1 MIFAARINAMP
12 AHAASSAVHKGK
24 RRLLES
30 CAVAAGLMVFAQG
43 AHAQVA
49 ATPLN
54 PPGGVTIGTDIASRT
69 TTVGVS
75 DPQTIINWVPDD
87 SAPTGGD
94 IEVLQQNHNWN
105 FNGSG
110 DFVVLNR
117 FVNGA
122 GGALSRRV
130 ALNGNINSSDGSAQS
145 GSIWFYNAGGIL
157 IGTDAMIN
165 VGSLVLTTNAIE
177 TGDGFFDP
185 ATGAIRF
192 RAAPGSVATVTV
204 NGRINANHEFNP
216 GSSYVALVAPRIAQA
231 GRVQANGSVAYVAA
245 EAADIRINTG
255 LFDINVITGTEG
267 GDAITHTGIT
277 TGPAHVDGSNY
288 DSRIHMVAIA
298 KNDAVT
304 MLVSGQVG
312 YQDATIVQTD
322 PDGAVRLSAG
332 YNIVGGEIDAS
343 TANGPAANITVGDV
357 RFLSNTTAHASG
369 AFLGQSQQ
377 QLPAVPPTGP
387 APERPG
393 EIHVEGEGLFIGD
406 ASAALVVG
414 TGGSGQS
421 AGADGNLT
429 IESSGATGN
438 ASVTVRDGGSI
449 FVGGLPGGGTLAIRA
464 DGRTDPVTGI
474 NQGGTATYS
483 QSGGRTEV
491 GNLVISAVAEDG
503 NTPGGTGRGG
513 VARAELTGGE
523 LEAGDIAVVARGGGG
538 FGTSGADFDSGIPVG
553 PAGTGGTGS
562 GGTATMRIDGADV
575 QMGALLIDASGRG
588 GTGGEFYAF
597 VTGGDAGDGGDGIG
611 GSARFDLVSGTIS
624 GGTLNVD
631 AHGEGGSGGATYDFS
646 SGSDLTGA
654 QGGGGLG
661 RGGTATL
668 GLAADTDI
676 SDLVIASADALG
688 GMGGTG
694 YGAGPAGR
702 GGDAQGGTAQLIVTD
717 HAIGPLFSIMSAE
730 ATGGAGGFSA
740 GSTGA
745 DGGDAVGGTARLEVI
760 GEAGSAVVLS
770 ANLRAS
776 ATGGEGGFGTISYTD
791 PTLAP
796 AGGAGGTGTGGTQ
809 EIIARD
815 GATILIDADNSSAIA
830 ELGSVGTGGGGGR
843 GASNDMG
850 TASGGEGGAAGTG
863 IGGTVHLLAAG
874 GTITTGSNSLLVGAD
889 GTAGAPGEGGFGTG
903 GDGGAGGEGRTAG
916 GRVLFEA
923 TTANGRTGELNLGFT
938 GISASG
944 DDAGRVVIGGD
955 GRTTFADLSVSVTGV
970 AAPTAGNLDTATTG
984 ILLAPTGAGSIATT
998 GDMRLTTDGSVG
1010 IYAAG
1015 GGHVAVGG
1023 TLDIAAGDQ
1032 IDLRHATPAAGGAP
1046 TIAAVGNAT
1055 LTAANSITGDAGS
1068 TAASDAALALT
1079 STNGSIAIGS
1089 ARAGGD
1095 MALSAVNG
1103 SIGTSGIIA
1112 AGDDMRITAASMAL
1126 GRIEATGSGT
1136 DSEADGANI
1145 VLTST
1150 GAATVVHAEATG
1162 NFTANVGSFATGLNS
1177 IVTGGDIVVASPG
1190 TVDLGNSSA
1199 GGFVSVNG
1207 QSIAFNTVSA
1217 GSFVSLT
1224 AEGTGAA
1231 DGVFGTD
1238 ITAGGT
1244 VAIDGP
1250 GIAVG
1255 GTIQSD
1261 GTLRATAS
1269 TGGVAIGLADTAGN
1283 IIVSAGTDLS
1293 GIYRAGGNVELT
1305 AGGNVTAEADAAG
1318 GYADPSGNSLS
1329 EGYVFV
1335 DAGGDAALTDSSA
1348 ATMIGIR
1355 TGGAAS
1361 LTGGTAGEDVFVLAG
1376 TTATLANVTAG
1387 DDLTVQAGG
1396 AIDATD
1402 AATTGTGPDGRSV
1415 VYAGGGSVPVP
1426 FLQIATTPADL
1437 SNVMLTAGTDIAA
1450 VRVGAFDNLI
1460 ADAGGAV
1467 TGSVIAG
1474 GNAFVDAAGAVTL
1487 TDSSAGRMFG
1497 AAGQA
1502 VTLTN
1507 LTAGEDLLAS
1517 AQGAAT
1523 LGNVTV
1529 GDDLDV
1535 RAAGAITATDAS
1547 ATGLGTDG
1555 FTLAYSPTGGF
1566 TIGAGEGASP
1576 LDGADIDLRSSGAS
1590 IAASGLSA
1598 GDDILLSAATTIAL
1612 DDATTLGLG
1621 TTGGDS
1627 SIRTSAGDT
1636 ILSGLDAFSDVIVNT
1651 TGRAELSD
1659 TIVAGRDVVVTS
1671 ATNITGG
1678 TIGAGGNLTLV
1689 ADGSIAIDSAETG
1702 DDGAVTLSAGTGI
1715 DADEIYSR
1723 GVTTLTTDDG
1733 AVRVGNLNSRDA
1745 VSVSAD
1751 SLDIGTNGPITFA
1764 SIVTDVG
1771 DAAIRSGNR
1780 FIVENATI
1788 AGTARFD
1795 NSGEH
1800 MIIEALT
1807 ADAARFDAAEMI
1819 SMTGVG
1825 VTNALAASAGTTILV
1840 DGAVTGRDMTLAS
1853 RDITIAPSG
1862 RLGTPGI
1869 TRTLSLAN
1877 NDDGRQSFVG
1887 GTGTVAGYHID
1898 ADEMTRL
1905 HAAAIEIIAPMV
1917 AGGGTE
1923 PDLVIDD
1930 FTMTGGASSNANL
1943 GTDGSLTLRTPGRAR
1958 VIGAVALTDLADTNS
1973 LTVAADTALEVIL
1986 GQGSVRLSNGS
1997 DPAGRL
2003 NLAASAVFV
2012 ATQAAIGDIAGAAS
2026 IDAID
2031 ARLAENDG
2039 VTSDEGALFAGG
2051 IDAAVGDGFYVQNS
2065 GAGTQTAQRR
2075 GLTFGALGLNV
2086 DASAPTARIVVNGVA
2101 AGASGPVTGL
2111 DTIPLLT
2118 VNGAAPASGSFDRRS
2133 TLNGCLI
2140 LNTGACLPT
2149 QPGGVEMNFPVQD
2162 VIEEEASADSDEGEG
2177 STLPTPLITMREL
2190 DPMTGEPLLD
2200 DPVTGAGNDDLWTSP
2215 GGQGVSGH

>member
-12 AHAASSAVHKGK
+12 AHAAPSAVHKGK

-30 CAVAAGLMVFAQG
+30 CAVAAGLMVFAQS

-49 ATPLN
+49 ATPLD
-54 PPGGVTIGTDIASRT
+54 PPGSVTVGTDIASRT

-75 DPQTIINWVPDD
+75 GPQTIINWVPDD

-165 VGSLVLTTNAIE
+165 VGSLVLTANAIE

-192 RAAPGSVATVTV
+192 RAAPGSVAMVTV

-429 IESSGATGN
+429 IESSGATGD

-588 GTGGEFYAF
+588 GSGGEFYAF

-745 DGGDAVGGTARLEVI
+745 NGGDAVGGTARLEVI

-1474 GNAFVDAAGAVTL
+1474 GN
-1487 TDSSAGRMFG
+1487 
-1497 AAGQA
+1497 
-1502 VTLTN
+1502 
-1507 LTAGEDLLAS
+1507 
-1517 AQGAAT
+1517 
-1523 LGNVTV
+1523 
-1529 GDDLDV
+1529 
-1535 RAAGAITATDAS
+1535 
-1547 ATGLGTDG
+1547 
-1555 FTLAYSPTGGF
+1555 
-1566 TIGAGEGASP
+1566 
-1576 LDGADIDLRSSGAS
+1576 
-1590 IAASGLSA
+1590 
-1598 GDDILLSAATTIAL
+1598 
-1612 DDATTLGLG
+1612 
-1621 TTGGDS
+1621 
-1627 SIRTSAGDT
+1627 
-1636 ILSGLDAFSDVIVNT
+1636 
-1651 TGRAELSD
+1651 
-1659 TIVAGRDVVVTS
+1659 
-1671 ATNITGG
+1671 
-1678 TIGAGGNLTLV
+1678 LTLV

-1764 SIVTDVG
+1764 NIVTDVG

-1807 ADAARFDAAEMI
+1807 ADAAQFDAAEMI

-1853 RDITIAPSG
+1853 RDITIAPTG
-1862 RLGTPGI
+1862 RLGTLGI

-1887 GTGTVAGYHID
+1887 GTGTVTGYHID

-1917 AGGGTE
+1917 AGGGAE
-1923 PDLVIDD
+1923 PDLVIDG

-2051 IDAAVGDGFYVQNS
+2051 INAAVGDGFYVQNS

-2140 LNTGACLPT
+2140 LNTGACLPA

-2215 GGQGVSGH
+2215 GS

>member
-1 MIFAARINAMP
+1 MP
-12 AHAASSAVHKGK
+12 AHAAPSAVHKGK

-30 CAVAAGLMVFAQG
+30 CAVAAGLMVFAQS

-49 ATPLN
+49 ATPLD
-54 PPGGVTIGTDIASRT
+54 PPGSVTVGTDIASRT

-75 DPQTIINWVPDD
+75 GPQTIINWVPDD

-130 ALNGNINSSDGSAQS
+130 ALNGNINSLDGSAQS

-192 RAAPGSVATVTV
+192 RATPGSVATVTV

-387 APERPG
+387 VPERPG

-429 IESSGATGN
+429 IESSGATGD

-464 DGRTDPVTGI
+464 DGRTDQVTGI
-474 NQGGTATYS
+474 NQGGTATFS

-588 GTGGEFYAF
+588 GSGGEFYAF

-611 GSARFDLVSGTIS
+611 GSASFDLVSGTIS

-745 DGGDAVGGTARLEVI
+745 NGGDAVGGTARLEVI

-903 GDGGAGGEGRTAG
+903 GDGGAGGDGRTAG

-955 GRTTFADLSVSVTGV
+955 GRTTFADLNVSVTGV

-1460 ADAGGAV
+1460 ADAGGTV
-1467 TGSVIAG
+1467 TGSVI
-1474 GNAFVDAAGAVTL
+1474 
-1487 TDSSAGRMFG
+1487 
-1497 AAGQA
+1497 
-1502 VTLTN
+1502 
-1507 LTAGEDLLAS
+1507 
-1517 AQGAAT
+1517 
-1523 LGNVTV
+1523 
-1529 GDDLDV
+1529 
-1535 RAAGAITATDAS
+1535 
-1547 ATGLGTDG
+1547 
-1555 FTLAYSPTGGF
+1555 
-1566 TIGAGEGASP
+1566 
-1576 LDGADIDLRSSGAS
+1576 
-1590 IAASGLSA
+1590 
-1598 GDDILLSAATTIAL
+1598 
-1612 DDATTLGLG
+1612 
-1621 TTGGDS
+1621 
-1627 SIRTSAGDT
+1627 
-1636 ILSGLDAFSDVIVNT
+1636 
-1651 TGRAELSD
+1651 
-1659 TIVAGRDVVVTS
+1659 
-1671 ATNITGG
+1671 
-1678 TIGAGGNLTLV
+1678 AGGNLTLV

-1764 SIVTDVG
+1764 NIVTDVG

-1807 ADAARFDAAEMI
+1807 ADAAQFNAAEMI
-1819 SMTGVG
+1819 SMAGVG
-1825 VTNALAASAGTTILV
+1825 VTDGLAASAGTTILV

-1862 RLGTPGI
+1862 HLGTLGI

-1887 GTGTVAGYHID
+1887 GTGTVTGYHID

-1917 AGGGTE
+1917 AGGGAE
-1923 PDLVIDD
+1923 PDLVIDG

-2003 NLAASAVFV
+2003 NLAAGAVFV

-2051 IDAAVGDGFYVQNS
+2051 INAAVGDGFYVQNS

-2140 LNTGACLPT
+2140 LNTGACLPA

-2215 GGQGVSGH
+2215 GS

>member
-1 MIFAARINAMP
+1 MP
-12 AHAASSAVHKGK
+12 AHAAPSAVHKGK

-49 ATPLN
+49 ATPLD
-54 PPGGVTIGTDIASRT
+54 PPGSVTVGTDIASRT

-75 DPQTIINWVPDD
+75 GPQTIINWVPDD

-192 RAAPGSVATVTV
+192 RATPGSVATVTV
-204 NGRINANHEFNP
+204 NGTINANHEFNP

-387 APERPG
+387 VPERPG

-429 IESSGATGN
+429 IESSGATGD

-474 NQGGTATYS
+474 NQGGTATFS

-588 GTGGEFYAF
+588 GSGGEFYAF

-611 GSARFDLVSGTIS
+611 GSASFDLVSGTIS

-745 DGGDAVGGTARLEVI
+745 NGGDAVGGTARLEVI

-830 ELGSVGTGGGGGR
+830 ELGSVGTGGAGGR

-903 GDGGAGGEGRTAG
+903 GDGGAGGDGRTAG

-1032 IDLRHATPAAGGAP
+1032 IDLRHTAPAAGGAP

-1095 MALSAVNG
+1095 MALSAVDG

-1460 ADAGGAV
+1460 ADAGGTV
-1467 TGSVIAG
+1467 TGSVI
-1474 GNAFVDAAGAVTL
+1474 
-1487 TDSSAGRMFG
+1487 
-1497 AAGQA
+1497 
-1502 VTLTN
+1502 
-1507 LTAGEDLLAS
+1507 
-1517 AQGAAT
+1517 
-1523 LGNVTV
+1523 
-1529 GDDLDV
+1529 
-1535 RAAGAITATDAS
+1535 
-1547 ATGLGTDG
+1547 
-1555 FTLAYSPTGGF
+1555 
-1566 TIGAGEGASP
+1566 
-1576 LDGADIDLRSSGAS
+1576 
-1590 IAASGLSA
+1590 
-1598 GDDILLSAATTIAL
+1598 
-1612 DDATTLGLG
+1612 
-1621 TTGGDS
+1621 
-1627 SIRTSAGDT
+1627 
-1636 ILSGLDAFSDVIVNT
+1636 
-1651 TGRAELSD
+1651 
-1659 TIVAGRDVVVTS
+1659 
-1671 ATNITGG
+1671 
-1678 TIGAGGNLTLV
+1678 AGGNLTLV

-1807 ADAARFDAAEMI
+1807 ADAAQFNAAEMI
-1819 SMTGVG
+1819 SMAGVG
-1825 VTNALAASAGTTILV
+1825 VTDGLAASAGTTILV

-1862 RLGTPGI
+1862 HLGTLGI

-1887 GTGTVAGYHID
+1887 GTGTVTGYHID

-1905 HAAAIEIIAPMV
+1905 HAAAIEIIAPAV
-1917 AGGGTE
+1917 AGGGAE
-1923 PDLVIDD
+1923 PDLVIDG

-1943 GTDGSLTLRTPGRAR
+1943 GADGSLTLRTPGRAR
-1958 VIGAVALTDLADTNS
+1958 VIGAVALADLADANS

-2086 DASAPTARIVVNGVA
+2086 DASSPTARIVVNGVA

>member
-1 MIFAARINAMP
+1 MP
-12 AHAASSAVHKGK
+12 AHAALSAVHKGK

-30 CAVAAGLMVFAQG
+30 CAVAAGLMVLAPG

-54 PPGGVTIGTDIASRT
+54 PPGSVTIGTDTASRT

-75 DPQTIINWVPDD
+75 DPQTIINWVPTDT
-87 SAPTGGD
+87 APTGGD
-94 IEVLQQNHNWN
+94 IDVLPENSNWN

-110 DFVVLNR
+110 NYIVLNR

-122 GGALSRRV
+122 GGSLSRRV
-130 ALNGNINSSDGSAQS
+130 ALNGTISSSNVSDQG
-145 GSIWFYNAGGIL
+145 GSIWFYNGGGIL
-157 IGTDAMIN
+157 IGANAEIN
-165 VGSLVLTTNAIE
+165 VGSLLLTANDIDT
-177 TGDGFFDP
+177 TGGFFD
-185 ATGAIRF
+185 ATTGAIRF
-192 RAAPGSVATVTV
+192 RGSPGSLAAIAVS
-204 NGRINANHEFNP
+204 GEINANQVVNP
-216 GSSYVALVAPRIAQA
+216 GSSYVALVAPRIVQA
-231 GRVQANGSVAYVAA
+231 GRVEVDGSVAYVAA

-255 LFDINVITGTEG
+255 LFDINVLAGAEG
-267 GDAITHTGIT
+267 GNAITHTGIT
-277 TGPAHVDGSNY
+277 TGPSHIQGSAY

-312 YQDATIVQTD
+312 YRDAITAQTD

-332 YNIVGGEIDAS
+332 YNIAGGEIDAS
-343 TANGPAANITVGDV
+343 TVNGPAAHITVGDV

-377 QLPAVPPTGP
+377 QLPAVPPTAP
-387 APERPG
+387 VPERPG

-449 FVGGLPGGGTLAIRA
+449 FVGGLPGGGLLAIRA

-474 NQGGTATYS
+474 NQGGTATFS

-523 LEAGDIAVVARGGGG
+523 LEAGDIAILARGGGG

-553 PAGTGGTGS
+553 PAGTGGTGY
-562 GGTATMRIDGADV
+562 GGTATMRVDGADV
-575 QMGALLIDASGRG
+575 QMGAVLLDASGRG
-588 GTGGEFYAF
+588 GSGGEFYAF
-597 VTGGDAGDGGDGIG
+597 VTGGDAGDGGNGIG

-624 GGTLNVD
+624 GGALTVD

-661 RGGTATL
+661 QGGTATL

-676 SDLVIASADALG
+676 SDLVMVSADALG
-688 GMGGTG
+688 GVGGTG

-702 GGDAQGGTAQLIVTD
+702 GGNAQGGTAQLIVTD
-717 HAIGPLFSIMSAE
+717 HAVGSLFSIMSAE
-730 ATGGAGGFSA
+730 AVGGAGGFSA

-745 DGGDAVGGTARLEVI
+745 NGGNAVGGTARLEVI
-760 GEAGSAVVLS
+760 GEAGSAVVLG

-776 ATGGEGGFGTISYTD
+776 ATGGEGGFGSISYTD
-791 PTLAP
+791 PTISP

-815 GATILIDADNSSAIA
+815 GATVLIDADNSSSIA
-830 ELGSVGTGGGGGR
+830 ELGSVGTGGAGGR
-843 GASNDMG
+843 GAGNDMG
-850 TASGGEGGAAGTG
+850 TATGGEGGAAGTG
-863 IGGTVHLLAAG
+863 VGGTVHLLAAG

-955 GRTTFADLSVSVTGV
+955 GRTTFADLSVSVTGM

-1023 TLDIAAGDQ
+1023 TLDIAARDQ
-1032 IDLRHATPAAGGAP
+1032 IDLRHSTPAAGGAP

-1055 LTAANSITGDAGS
+1055 LTAANGITGDAGS

-1103 SIGTSGIIA
+1103 SIGTSGIIT

-1126 GRIEATGSGT
+1126 GRIEATGSGV

-1150 GAATVVHAEATG
+1150 GAATVVHAEAAG
-1162 NFTANVGSFATGLNS
+1162 DFAANVGSFATGLNS

-1250 GIAVG
+1250 AIAVG

-1283 IIVSAGTDLS
+1283 VIASAGTNLS

-1318 GYADPSGNSLS
+1318 GYADPSGNTLS

-1335 DAGGDAALTDSSA
+1335 DAGGDATLTDSSA

-1355 TGGAAS
+1355 AGGAAS

-1387 DDLTVQAGG
+1387 DDLIVQAGG

-1437 SNVMLTAGTDIAA
+1437 SNVALTAGTDIAA

-1474 GNAFVDAAGAVTL
+1474 GN
-1487 TDSSAGRMFG
+1487 
-1497 AAGQA
+1497 
-1502 VTLTN
+1502 
-1507 LTAGEDLLAS
+1507 
-1517 AQGAAT
+1517 
-1523 LGNVTV
+1523 
-1529 GDDLDV
+1529 
-1535 RAAGAITATDAS
+1535 
-1547 ATGLGTDG
+1547 
-1555 FTLAYSPTGGF
+1555 
-1566 TIGAGEGASP
+1566 
-1576 LDGADIDLRSSGAS
+1576 
-1590 IAASGLSA
+1590 
-1598 GDDILLSAATTIAL
+1598 
-1612 DDATTLGLG
+1612 
-1621 TTGGDS
+1621 
-1627 SIRTSAGDT
+1627 
-1636 ILSGLDAFSDVIVNT
+1636 
-1651 TGRAELSD
+1651 
-1659 TIVAGRDVVVTS
+1659 
-1671 ATNITGG
+1671 
-1678 TIGAGGNLTLV
+1678 LTLI

-1723 GVTTLTTDDG
+1723 GVTTLTTDAG

-1764 SIVTDVG
+1764 NIVTDVG

-1807 ADAARFDAAEMI
+1807 ADAAQFNAAEMI
-1819 SMTGVG
+1819 SMTNVS
-1825 VTNALAASAGTTILV
+1825 VTNGLAASAGTTILV

-1853 RDITIAPSG
+1853 RDITIAPTG
-1862 RLGTPGI
+1862 RLGTLGI

-1917 AGGGTE
+1917 AGGGGE
-1923 PDLVIDD
+1923 PDLVIDG

-1943 GTDGSLTLRTPGRAR
+1943 GADGSLTLRTPGRAR
-1958 VIGAVALTDLADTNS
+1958 VIGAVALTDFADANS

-2012 ATQAAIGDIAGAAS
+2012 VTQAAIGDIAGAAS

-2051 IDAAVGDGFYVQNS
+2051 INAAVGDGFYVQNS
-2065 GAGTQTAQRR
+2065 GAGNQTAQRR

-2086 DASAPTARIVVNGVA
+2086 DASAPTARIVVNGVG

-2140 LNTGACLPT
+2140 LNTGTCLPA
-2149 QPGGVEMNFPVQD
+2149 QSGGVEMNFPVQD

-2215 GGQGVSGH
+2215 GG

>member
-1 MIFAARINAMP
+1 MP
-12 AHAASSAVHKGK
+12 AHAAPSAVHKGK

-49 ATPLN
+49 ATPLD
-54 PPGGVTIGTDIASRT
+54 PPGSVTVGTDIASRT

-75 DPQTIINWVPDD
+75 GPQTIINWVPDD

-165 VGSLVLTTNAIE
+165 VGSLVLTANAIE

-343 TANGPAANITVGDV
+343 TVNGPAANITVGDV

-429 IESSGATGN
+429 IESSGATGD

-588 GTGGEFYAF
+588 GSGGEFYAF

-631 AHGEGGSGGATYDFS
+631 AHGEGGSGGATYDVS

-745 DGGDAVGGTARLEVI
+745 NGGDAVGGTARLEVI

-955 GRTTFADLSVSVTGV
+955 GRTTFADLNVSVTGV

-1269 TGGVAIGLADTAGN
+1269 TGNVAIGLADAAGN
-1283 IIVSAGTDLS
+1283 VIVSAGTDLS

-1361 LTGGTAGEDVFVLAG
+1361 LTGGTAGEDVFVLVG

-1460 ADAGGAV
+1460 ADAGGTV
-1467 TGSVIAG
+1467 TGSVI
-1474 GNAFVDAAGAVTL
+1474 
-1487 TDSSAGRMFG
+1487 
-1497 AAGQA
+1497 
-1502 VTLTN
+1502 
-1507 LTAGEDLLAS
+1507 
-1517 AQGAAT
+1517 
-1523 LGNVTV
+1523 
-1529 GDDLDV
+1529 
-1535 RAAGAITATDAS
+1535 
-1547 ATGLGTDG
+1547 
-1555 FTLAYSPTGGF
+1555 
-1566 TIGAGEGASP
+1566 
-1576 LDGADIDLRSSGAS
+1576 
-1590 IAASGLSA
+1590 
-1598 GDDILLSAATTIAL
+1598 
-1612 DDATTLGLG
+1612 
-1621 TTGGDS
+1621 
-1627 SIRTSAGDT
+1627 
-1636 ILSGLDAFSDVIVNT
+1636 
-1651 TGRAELSD
+1651 
-1659 TIVAGRDVVVTS
+1659 
-1671 ATNITGG
+1671 
-1678 TIGAGGNLTLV
+1678 AGGNLTLV

-1764 SIVTDVG
+1764 NIVTDVG

-1807 ADAARFDAAEMI
+1807 ADAAQFNAAEMI
-1819 SMTGVG
+1819 SMAGVG
-1825 VTNALAASAGTTILV
+1825 VTDGLAASAGTTILV

-1862 RLGTPGI
+1862 HLGTLGI

-1887 GTGTVAGYHID
+1887 GTGTVTGYHID

-1917 AGGGTE
+1917 AGGGAE
-1923 PDLVIDD
+1923 PDLVIDG

-2140 LNTGACLPT
+2140 LNTGACLPA

-2215 GGQGVSGH
+2215 GS

>member
-1 MIFAARINAMP
+1 M
-12 AHAASSAVHKGK
+12 
-24 RRLLES
+24 
-30 CAVAAGLMVFAQG
+30 
-43 AHAQVA
+43 
-49 ATPLN
+49 
-54 PPGGVTIGTDIASRT
+54 
-69 TTVGVS
+69 
-75 DPQTIINWVPDD
+75 
-87 SAPTGGD
+87 
-94 IEVLQQNHNWN
+94 
-105 FNGSG
+105 
-110 DFVVLNR
+110 
-117 FVNGA
+117 
-122 GGALSRRV
+122 
-130 ALNGNINSSDGSAQS
+130 
-145 GSIWFYNAGGIL
+145 
-157 IGTDAMIN
+157 
-165 VGSLVLTTNAIE
+165 
-177 TGDGFFDP
+177 
-185 ATGAIRF
+185 
-192 RAAPGSVATVTV
+192 
-204 NGRINANHEFNP
+204 
-216 GSSYVALVAPRIAQA
+216 
-231 GRVQANGSVAYVAA
+231 
-245 EAADIRINTG
+245 
-255 LFDINVITGTEG
+255 
-267 GDAITHTGIT
+267 
-277 TGPAHVDGSNY
+277 
-288 DSRIHMVAIA
+288 
-298 KNDAVT
+298 
-304 MLVSGQVG
+304 
-312 YQDATIVQTD
+312 
-322 PDGAVRLSAG
+322 
-332 YNIVGGEIDAS
+332 
-343 TANGPAANITVGDV
+343 
-357 RFLSNTTAHASG
+357 
-369 AFLGQSQQ
+369 
-377 QLPAVPPTGP
+377 
-387 APERPG
+387 
-393 EIHVEGEGLFIGD
+393 
-406 ASAALVVG
+406 
-414 TGGSGQS
+414 
-421 AGADGNLT
+421 
-429 IESSGATGN
+429 
-438 ASVTVRDGGSI
+438 
-449 FVGGLPGGGTLAIRA
+449 
-464 DGRTDPVTGI
+464 
-474 NQGGTATYS
+474 
-483 QSGGRTEV
+483 
-491 GNLVISAVAEDG
+491 
-503 NTPGGTGRGG
+503 
-513 VARAELTGGE
+513 
-523 LEAGDIAVVARGGGG
+523 
-538 FGTSGADFDSGIPVG
+538 
-553 PAGTGGTGS
+553 
-562 GGTATMRIDGADV
+562 
-575 QMGALLIDASGRG
+575 
-588 GTGGEFYAF
+588 
-597 VTGGDAGDGGDGIG
+597 
-611 GSARFDLVSGTIS
+611 
-624 GGTLNVD
+624 
-631 AHGEGGSGGATYDFS
+631 
-646 SGSDLTGA
+646 
-654 QGGGGLG
+654 
-661 RGGTATL
+661 
-668 GLAADTDI
+668 
-676 SDLVIASADALG
+676 
-688 GMGGTG
+688 
-694 YGAGPAGR
+694 
-702 GGDAQGGTAQLIVTD
+702 
-717 HAIGPLFSIMSAE
+717 
-730 ATGGAGGFSA
+730 
-740 GSTGA
+740 
-745 DGGDAVGGTARLEVI
+745 
-760 GEAGSAVVLS
+760 
-770 ANLRAS
+770 
-776 ATGGEGGFGTISYTD
+776 
-791 PTLAP
+791 
-796 AGGAGGTGTGGTQ
+796 
-809 EIIARD
+809 
-815 GATILIDADNSSAIA
+815 
-830 ELGSVGTGGGGGR
+830 
-843 GASNDMG
+843 
-850 TASGGEGGAAGTG
+850 
-863 IGGTVHLLAAG
+863 
-874 GTITTGSNSLLVGAD
+874 
-889 GTAGAPGEGGFGTG
+889 
-903 GDGGAGGEGRTAG
+903 
-916 GRVLFEA
+916 
-923 TTANGRTGELNLGFT
+923 
-938 GISASG
+938 
-944 DDAGRVVIGGD
+944 
-955 GRTTFADLSVSVTGV
+955 
-970 AAPTAGNLDTATTG
+970 
-984 ILLAPTGAGSIATT
+984 
-998 GDMRLTTDGSVG
+998 
-1010 IYAAG
+1010 
-1015 GGHVAVGG
+1015 
-1023 TLDIAAGDQ
+1023 
-1032 IDLRHATPAAGGAP
+1032 
-1046 TIAAVGNAT
+1046 GNAT

-1460 ADAGGAV
+1460 ADAGGTV
-1467 TGSVIAG
+1467 TGSVI
-1474 GNAFVDAAGAVTL
+1474 
-1487 TDSSAGRMFG
+1487 
-1497 AAGQA
+1497 
-1502 VTLTN
+1502 
-1507 LTAGEDLLAS
+1507 
-1517 AQGAAT
+1517 
-1523 LGNVTV
+1523 
-1529 GDDLDV
+1529 
-1535 RAAGAITATDAS
+1535 
-1547 ATGLGTDG
+1547 
-1555 FTLAYSPTGGF
+1555 
-1566 TIGAGEGASP
+1566 
-1576 LDGADIDLRSSGAS
+1576 
-1590 IAASGLSA
+1590 
-1598 GDDILLSAATTIAL
+1598 
-1612 DDATTLGLG
+1612 
-1621 TTGGDS
+1621 
-1627 SIRTSAGDT
+1627 
-1636 ILSGLDAFSDVIVNT
+1636 
-1651 TGRAELSD
+1651 
-1659 TIVAGRDVVVTS
+1659 
-1671 ATNITGG
+1671 
-1678 TIGAGGNLTLV
+1678 AGGNLTLV

-1764 SIVTDVG
+1764 NIVTDVG

-1807 ADAARFDAAEMI
+1807 ADAAQFNAAEMI
-1819 SMTGVG
+1819 SMAGVG
-1825 VTNALAASAGTTILV
+1825 VTDGLAASAGTTILV

-1862 RLGTPGI
+1862 HLGTLGI

-1887 GTGTVAGYHID
+1887 GTGTVTGYHID

-1917 AGGGTE
+1917 AGGGAE
-1923 PDLVIDD
+1923 PDLVIDG

-2003 NLAASAVFV
+2003 NLAAGAVFV

-2051 IDAAVGDGFYVQNS
+2051 INAAVGDGFYVQNS

-2140 LNTGACLPT
+2140 LNTGACLPA

-2215 GGQGVSGH
+2215 GS

>member
-1 MIFAARINAMP
+1 MRAITIPSPARA
-12 AHAASSAVHKGK
+12 GK
-24 RRLLES
+24 RRLLGS
-30 CAVAAGLMVFAQG
+30 CAIGAGLIALAYG
-43 AHAQVA
+43 GPALAQVA
-49 ATPLN
+49 AN
-54 PPGGVTIGTDIASRT
+54 PVYIDVGAGTSVSSNGTTQT
-69 TTVGVS
+69 TTVSVTQS
-75 DPQTIINWVPDD
+75 QSIIDWIPTDT
-87 SAPTGGD
+87 SPTGGD
-94 IEVLQQNHNWN
+94 IDVLPENNNWN
-105 FNGSG
+105 FNGVG
-110 DFVVLNR
+110 NYVVLNR

-122 GGALSRRV
+122 GLALSRRV
-130 ALNGNINSSDGSAQS
+130 ALNGNINSTAGSDQG

-157 IGTDAMIN
+157 IGGGAEIN
-165 VGSLVLTTNAIE
+165 VGSLVLTANAID
-177 TGDGFFDP
+177 TTNGLFD
-185 ATGAIRF
+185 ASTGAIRF
-192 RAAPGSVATVTV
+192 RSAPGSLAGVTV
-204 NGRINANHEFNP
+204 NGAINANDMLNP
-216 GSSYVALVAPRIAQA
+216 GSSYVALVAPRIVQA
-231 GRVQANGSVAYVAA
+231 GRVDVDGSVAYVAA

-255 LFDINVITGTEG
+255 LFDINVLTGAEG
-267 GDAITHTGIT
+267 GNVITHTGVT
-277 TGPAHVDGSNY
+277 SGPSHIQGSAY

-312 YQDATIVQTD
+312 YRDAVTAQTD

-332 YNIVGGEIDAS
+332 YNIAGGEIDAS

-387 APERPG
+387 VPERPG
-393 EIHVEGEGLFIGD
+393 EIYVEGEGLFIGD

-429 IESSGATGN
+429 IESSGATGD

-491 GNLVISAVAEDG
+491 GDLVISAVAEDG
-503 NTPGGTGRGG
+503 NTPGGTGHGG
-513 VARAELTGGE
+513 VASAELTGGE
-523 LEAGDIAVVARGGGG
+523 LEAGDIAIVARGGGG
-538 FGTSGADFDSGIPVG
+538 IGISGSDIDSGFPAR

-562 GGTATMRIDGADV
+562 GGTATMRVDGADV

-588 GTGGEFYAF
+588 GSGGEFYAF

-611 GSARFDLVSGTIS
+611 GTASFDMVSGTIS
-624 GGTLNVD
+624 GGALTVD
-631 AHGEGGSGGATYDFS
+631 AHGEGGSGGATYDFG
-646 SGSDLTGA
+646 SGGGLIGA

-661 RGGTATL
+661 RGGIATL

-676 SDLVIASADALG
+676 SDVVMVNADALG
-688 GMGGTG
+688 GLGGIG

-717 HAIGPLFSIMSAE
+717 YAIGSLSSIMSAE
-730 ATGGAGGFSA
+730 AIGGAGGFAA

-760 GEAGSAVVLS
+760 GEMGSAVLLS
-770 ANLRAS
+770 ANLRTS
-776 ATGGEGGFGTISYTD
+776 AIGGEGGSGSISFTD
-791 PTLAP
+791 PAASP
-796 AGGAGGTGTGGTQ
+796 AGGTGGTGTGGTQ

-815 GATILIDADNSSAIA
+815 GATVLIDANNSSSIA
-830 ELGSVGTGGGGGR
+830 DLGSVGTGGAGGR
-843 GASNDMG
+843 GAGNDMG
-850 TASGGEGGAAGTG
+850 TAIGGEGGAAGTG

-1055 LTAANSITGDAGS
+1055 LTAANGITGDAGS

-1150 GAATVVHAEATG
+1150 GAATVVHAEAAG

-1269 TGGVAIGLADTAGN
+1269 TGDVAIGLADTAGN
-1283 IIVSAGTDLS
+1283 VIVSAGTDLS
-1293 GIYRAGGNVELT
+1293 GTYRAGGNIELN
-1305 AGGNVTAEADAAG
+1305 AAGNVTAEADAAG
-1318 GYADPSGNSLS
+1318 GYADPSGNTLS

-1335 DAGGDAALTDSSA
+1335 DAGGDAALTNSSA

-1361 LTGGTAGEDVFVLAG
+1361 LTGATAGEDVFVLAG

-1402 AATTGTGPDGRSV
+1402 AATTGTGPDGRST

-1467 TGSVIAG
+1467 TGSV
-1474 GNAFVDAAGAVTL
+1474 V
-1487 TDSSAGRMFG
+1487 
-1497 AAGQA
+1497 
-1502 VTLTN
+1502 
-1507 LTAGEDLLAS
+1507 
-1517 AQGAAT
+1517 
-1523 LGNVTV
+1523 
-1529 GDDLDV
+1529 
-1535 RAAGAITATDAS
+1535 
-1547 ATGLGTDG
+1547 
-1555 FTLAYSPTGGF
+1555 
-1566 TIGAGEGASP
+1566 
-1576 LDGADIDLRSSGAS
+1576 
-1590 IAASGLSA
+1590 
-1598 GDDILLSAATTIAL
+1598 
-1612 DDATTLGLG
+1612 
-1621 TTGGDS
+1621 
-1627 SIRTSAGDT
+1627 
-1636 ILSGLDAFSDVIVNT
+1636 
-1651 TGRAELSD
+1651 
-1659 TIVAGRDVVVTS
+1659 
-1671 ATNITGG
+1671 
-1678 TIGAGGNLTLV
+1678 AGGNLTLI
-1689 ADGSIAIDSAETG
+1689 ADESIAIDSAETG

-1733 AVRVGNLNSRDA
+1733 TVRVGNLNSRDA

-1751 SLDIGTNGPITFA
+1751 NLDIGTNGPITFA
-1764 SIVTDVG
+1764 NIVTDVG

-1800 MIIEALT
+1800 MIIEALN
-1807 ADAARFDAAEMI
+1807 ADAAQFNADEMI

-1862 RLGTPGI
+1862 RLGTPGS

-1905 HAAAIEIIAPMV
+1905 HAAAIEIVAPAV
-1917 AGGGTE
+1917 AGGGAE
-1923 PDLVIDD
+1923 PDLVIDG

-1943 GTDGSLTLRTPGRAR
+1943 GADGSLMLRTPGRAR
-1958 VIGAVALTDLADTNS
+1958 VIGAVALTDLADANS

-2051 IDAAVGDGFYVQNS
+2051 INAAVGDGFYVQNS
-2065 GAGTQTAQRR
+2065 GAGTQSAQRR

-2086 DASAPTARIVVNGVA
+2086 DASAPTARIVVNGVG

-2118 VNGAAPASGSFDRRS
+2118 VNGATPASGSFDRRS

-2162 VIEEEASADSDEGEG
+2162 VIEEEASADSDEGE
-2177 STLPTPLITMREL
+2177 SNSLPTPLITMREL

-2215 GGQGVSGH
+2215 GN

>member
-1 MIFAARINAMP
+1 MP
-12 AHAASSAVHKGK
+12 AHAAPSAVHKGK

-30 CAVAAGLMVFAQG
+30 CAVAAGLMVFAQS

-49 ATPLN
+49 ATPLD
-54 PPGGVTIGTDIASRT
+54 PPGSVTIGTDIASRT

-75 DPQTIINWVPDD
+75 GPQTIINWVPDD

-165 VGSLVLTTNAIE
+165 VGSLVLTANAIE

-192 RAAPGSVATVTV
+192 RAAPGSVAMVTV

-387 APERPG
+387 VPERPG

-429 IESSGATGN
+429 IESSGATGD

-464 DGRTDPVTGI
+464 DGRTDQVTGI
-474 NQGGTATYS
+474 NQGGTATFS

-588 GTGGEFYAF
+588 GSGGEFYAF

-611 GSARFDLVSGTIS
+611 GSASFDLVSGTIS

-745 DGGDAVGGTARLEVI
+745 NGGDAVGGTARLEVI

-903 GDGGAGGEGRTAG
+903 GDGGAGGDGRTAG

-955 GRTTFADLSVSVTGV
+955 GRTTFADLNVSVTGV

-1361 LTGGTAGEDVFVLAG
+1361 LTGATAGEDVFVLAG

-1387 DDLTVQAGG
+1387 DDLIVQAGG

-1415 VYAGGGSVPVP
+1415 IYAGGGSVPVP

-1437 SNVMLTAGTDIAA
+1437 SNVMMTAGTDIAA

-1467 TGSVIAG
+1467 TGSVI
-1474 GNAFVDAAGAVTL
+1474 
-1487 TDSSAGRMFG
+1487 
-1497 AAGQA
+1497 
-1502 VTLTN
+1502 
-1507 LTAGEDLLAS
+1507 
-1517 AQGAAT
+1517 
-1523 LGNVTV
+1523 
-1529 GDDLDV
+1529 
-1535 RAAGAITATDAS
+1535 
-1547 ATGLGTDG
+1547 
-1555 FTLAYSPTGGF
+1555 
-1566 TIGAGEGASP
+1566 
-1576 LDGADIDLRSSGAS
+1576 
-1590 IAASGLSA
+1590 
-1598 GDDILLSAATTIAL
+1598 
-1612 DDATTLGLG
+1612 
-1621 TTGGDS
+1621 
-1627 SIRTSAGDT
+1627 
-1636 ILSGLDAFSDVIVNT
+1636 
-1651 TGRAELSD
+1651 
-1659 TIVAGRDVVVTS
+1659 
-1671 ATNITGG
+1671 
-1678 TIGAGGNLTLV
+1678 AGGNLTLV

-1723 GVTTLTTDDG
+1723 GATTLTTDDG

-1764 SIVTDVG
+1764 NIVTDVG

-1825 VTNALAASAGTTILV
+1825 VTDGLAASAGTTILV

-1905 HAAAIEIIAPMV
+1905 HAAAIEIIAPIV
-1917 AGGGTE
+1917 AGGGAE
-1923 PDLVIDD
+1923 PDLVIDG

>member
-1 MIFAARINAMP
+1 
-12 AHAASSAVHKGK
+12 SA
-24 RRLLES
+24 
-30 CAVAAGLMVFAQG
+30 
-43 AHAQVA
+43 
-49 ATPLN
+49 
-54 PPGGVTIGTDIASRT
+54 
-69 TTVGVS
+69 
-75 DPQTIINWVPDD
+75 
-87 SAPTGGD
+87 
-94 IEVLQQNHNWN
+94 
-105 FNGSG
+105 
-110 DFVVLNR
+110 
-117 FVNGA
+117 
-122 GGALSRRV
+122 
-130 ALNGNINSSDGSAQS
+130 
-145 GSIWFYNAGGIL
+145 
-157 IGTDAMIN
+157 
-165 VGSLVLTTNAIE
+165 
-177 TGDGFFDP
+177 
-185 ATGAIRF
+185 
-192 RAAPGSVATVTV
+192 
-204 NGRINANHEFNP
+204 
-216 GSSYVALVAPRIAQA
+216 
-231 GRVQANGSVAYVAA
+231 
-245 EAADIRINTG
+245 
-255 LFDINVITGTEG
+255 
-267 GDAITHTGIT
+267 
-277 TGPAHVDGSNY
+277 Y

-312 YQDATIVQTD
+312 YRDATIVQTD

-343 TANGPAANITVGDV
+343 TVNGPAANITVGDV

-429 IESSGATGN
+429 IESSGATGD

-538 FGTSGADFDSGIPVG
+538 IGTSGADFDSGIPVG
-553 PAGTGGTGS
+553 PAGTGGMGY

-575 QMGALLIDASGRG
+575 QMGAALLDASGRG

-631 AHGEGGSGGATYDFS
+631 AHGEGGSGGATYDVS

-745 DGGDAVGGTARLEVI
+745 NGGDAVGGTARLEVI

-815 GATILIDADNSSAIA
+815 GATILIDANNSSSIA

-955 GRTTFADLSVSVTGV
+955 GRTTFADLNVSVTGV

-1269 TGGVAIGLADTAGN
+1269 TGNVAIGLADAAGN
-1283 IIVSAGTDLS
+1283 VIVSAGTDLS

-1361 LTGGTAGEDVFVLAG
+1361 LTGGTAGEDVFVLVG

-1460 ADAGGAV
+1460 ADAGGTV
-1467 TGSVIAG
+1467 TGSVI
-1474 GNAFVDAAGAVTL
+1474 
-1487 TDSSAGRMFG
+1487 
-1497 AAGQA
+1497 
-1502 VTLTN
+1502 
-1507 LTAGEDLLAS
+1507 
-1517 AQGAAT
+1517 
-1523 LGNVTV
+1523 
-1529 GDDLDV
+1529 
-1535 RAAGAITATDAS
+1535 
-1547 ATGLGTDG
+1547 
-1555 FTLAYSPTGGF
+1555 
-1566 TIGAGEGASP
+1566 
-1576 LDGADIDLRSSGAS
+1576 
-1590 IAASGLSA
+1590 
-1598 GDDILLSAATTIAL
+1598 
-1612 DDATTLGLG
+1612 
-1621 TTGGDS
+1621 
-1627 SIRTSAGDT
+1627 
-1636 ILSGLDAFSDVIVNT
+1636 
-1651 TGRAELSD
+1651 
-1659 TIVAGRDVVVTS
+1659 
-1671 ATNITGG
+1671 
-1678 TIGAGGNLTLV
+1678 AGGNLTLV

-1764 SIVTDVG
+1764 NIVTDVG

-1807 ADAARFDAAEMI
+1807 ADAAQFNAAEMI
-1819 SMTGVG
+1819 SMAGVG
-1825 VTNALAASAGTTILV
+1825 VTDGLAASAGTTILV

-1862 RLGTPGI
+1862 HLGTLGI

-1887 GTGTVAGYHID
+1887 GTGTVTGYHID

-1917 AGGGTE
+1917 AGGGAE
-1923 PDLVIDD
+1923 PDLVIDG

-2140 LNTGACLPT
+2140 LNTGACLPA

-2215 GGQGVSGH
+2215 GS

>member
-12 AHAASSAVHKGK
+12 AHAAPSAVHKGK

-49 ATPLN
+49 ATPLD
-54 PPGGVTIGTDIASRT
+54 PPGSVTVGTDIASRT

-75 DPQTIINWVPDD
+75 GPQTIINWVPDD

-165 VGSLVLTTNAIE
+165 VGSLVLTANAIE

-343 TANGPAANITVGDV
+343 TVNGPAANITVGDV

-429 IESSGATGN
+429 IESSGATGD

-588 GTGGEFYAF
+588 GSGGEFYAF

-631 AHGEGGSGGATYDFS
+631 AHGEGGSGGATYDVS

-745 DGGDAVGGTARLEVI
+745 NGGDAVGGTARLEVI

-955 GRTTFADLSVSVTGV
+955 GRTTFADLNVSVTGV

-1269 TGGVAIGLADTAGN
+1269 TGNVAIGLADAAGN
-1283 IIVSAGTDLS
+1283 VIVSAGTDLS

-1361 LTGGTAGEDVFVLAG
+1361 LTGGTAGEDVFVLVG

-1460 ADAGGAV
+1460 ADAGGTV
-1467 TGSVIAG
+1467 TGSVI
-1474 GNAFVDAAGAVTL
+1474 
-1487 TDSSAGRMFG
+1487 
-1497 AAGQA
+1497 
-1502 VTLTN
+1502 
-1507 LTAGEDLLAS
+1507 
-1517 AQGAAT
+1517 
-1523 LGNVTV
+1523 
-1529 GDDLDV
+1529 
-1535 RAAGAITATDAS
+1535 
-1547 ATGLGTDG
+1547 
-1555 FTLAYSPTGGF
+1555 
-1566 TIGAGEGASP
+1566 
-1576 LDGADIDLRSSGAS
+1576 
-1590 IAASGLSA
+1590 
-1598 GDDILLSAATTIAL
+1598 
-1612 DDATTLGLG
+1612 
-1621 TTGGDS
+1621 
-1627 SIRTSAGDT
+1627 
-1636 ILSGLDAFSDVIVNT
+1636 
-1651 TGRAELSD
+1651 
-1659 TIVAGRDVVVTS
+1659 
-1671 ATNITGG
+1671 
-1678 TIGAGGNLTLV
+1678 AGGNLTLV

-1764 SIVTDVG
+1764 NIVTDVG

-1807 ADAARFDAAEMI
+1807 ADAAQFNAAEMI
-1819 SMTGVG
+1819 SMAGVG
-1825 VTNALAASAGTTILV
+1825 VTDGLAASAGTTILV

-1862 RLGTPGI
+1862 HLGTLGI

-1887 GTGTVAGYHID
+1887 GTGTVTGYHID

-1917 AGGGTE
+1917 AGGGAE
-1923 PDLVIDD
+1923 PDLVIDG

-2140 LNTGACLPT
+2140 LNTGACLPA

-2215 GGQGVSGH
+2215 GS

>member
-1 MIFAARINAMP
+1 MP
-12 AHAASSAVHKGK
+12 AHAAPSAVHKGK

-30 CAVAAGLMVFAQG
+30 CAVAAGLMVLAPG
-43 AHAQVA
+43 AYAQVA

-54 PPGGVTIGTDIASRT
+54 APGSVTVGTDTASRT

-75 DPQTIINWVPDD
+75 DPQTIINWVPTDT
-87 SAPTGGD
+87 APTGGD
-94 IEVLQQNHNWN
+94 IDVLPENSNWN

-110 DFVVLNR
+110 NYIVLNR

-122 GGALSRRV
+122 GGSLSRRV
-130 ALNGNINSSDGSAQS
+130 ALNGTISSSNVSDQG
-145 GSIWFYNAGGIL
+145 GSIWFYNGGGIL
-157 IGTDAMIN
+157 IGANAEIN
-165 VGSLVLTTNAIE
+165 VGSLLLTANDIDT
-177 TGDGFFDP
+177 TGGFFD
-185 ATGAIRF
+185 ATTGAIRF
-192 RAAPGSVATVTV
+192 RGSPGSLAAIAVS
-204 NGRINANHEFNP
+204 GEINANQVVNP
-216 GSSYVALVAPRIAQA
+216 GSSYVALVAPRIVQA
-231 GRVQANGSVAYVAA
+231 GRVEVDGSVAYVAA

-255 LFDINVITGTEG
+255 LFDINVLTGAEG
-267 GDAITHTGIT
+267 GNAITHTGIT
-277 TGPAHVDGSNY
+277 TGPSHIQGSGY

-312 YQDATIVQTD
+312 YRDAITAQTD

-332 YNIVGGEIDAS
+332 YNIAGGEIDAS

-387 APERPG
+387 VPERPG

-421 AGADGNLT
+421 AGAGGNLT

-449 FVGGLPGGGTLAIRA
+449 FVGGLPGGGLLAIRA
-464 DGRTDPVTGI
+464 DGRTDPATGI
-474 NQGGTATYS
+474 NQGGTATFS

-553 PAGTGGTGS
+553 PAGTGGTGY

-575 QMGALLIDASGRG
+575 QMGAALLDASGRG

-597 VTGGDAGDGGDGIG
+597 VTGGDAGDGGNGIG

-624 GGTLNVD
+624 GGALTVD

-661 RGGTATL
+661 QGGTATL

-676 SDLVIASADALG
+676 SDLVMVNADALG
-688 GMGGTG
+688 GVGGTG

-702 GGDAQGGTAQLIVTD
+702 GGNAQGGTAQLIVTD
-717 HAIGPLFSIMSAE
+717 HAVGSLFSIMSAE
-730 ATGGAGGFSA
+730 AVGGAGGFSA

-745 DGGDAVGGTARLEVI
+745 NGGDAVGGTARLEVI
-760 GEAGSAVVLS
+760 GETGSAVVLG

-776 ATGGEGGFGTISYTD
+776 ATGGEGGFGSISYTD
-791 PTLAP
+791 PTISP

-815 GATILIDADNSSAIA
+815 GATVLVDADNSSAIA
-830 ELGSVGTGGGGGR
+830 ELGSVGIGGAGGR
-843 GASNDMG
+843 GAGNDMG
-850 TASGGEGGAAGTG
+850 TATGGEGGAAGTG
-863 IGGTVHLLAAG
+863 VGGTVHLLAAG

-903 GDGGAGGEGRTAG
+903 GEGGAGGDGRTAG

-955 GRTTFADLSVSVTGV
+955 GRTIFADLSVSVTGM

-1032 IDLRHATPAAGGAP
+1032 IDLRHSTPAAGGAP

-1055 LTAANSITGDAGS
+1055 LTAANGITGDAGS

-1103 SIGTSGIIA
+1103 SIGTSGIIT

-1126 GRIEATGSGT
+1126 GRIEATGSGV

-1145 VLTST
+1145 ILTST
-1150 GAATVVHAEATG
+1150 GAATVVHAEAAG
-1162 NFTANVGSFATGLNS
+1162 DFTANVGSFATGLNS

-1250 GIAVG
+1250 AIAVG

-1283 IIVSAGTDLS
+1283 IIASAGTNLS

-1318 GYADPSGNSLS
+1318 GYADPSGNTLS

-1355 TGGAAS
+1355 AGGAAS
-1361 LTGGTAGEDVFVLAG
+1361 LIGGTAGEDVFVLAG

-1387 DDLTVQAGG
+1387 DDLIVQAGG

-1437 SNVMLTAGTDIAA
+1437 SNVTLTAGTDIAA

-1467 TGSVIAG
+1467 TGSV
-1474 GNAFVDAAGAVTL
+1474 V
-1487 TDSSAGRMFG
+1487 
-1497 AAGQA
+1497 
-1502 VTLTN
+1502 
-1507 LTAGEDLLAS
+1507 
-1517 AQGAAT
+1517 
-1523 LGNVTV
+1523 
-1529 GDDLDV
+1529 
-1535 RAAGAITATDAS
+1535 
-1547 ATGLGTDG
+1547 
-1555 FTLAYSPTGGF
+1555 
-1566 TIGAGEGASP
+1566 
-1576 LDGADIDLRSSGAS
+1576 
-1590 IAASGLSA
+1590 
-1598 GDDILLSAATTIAL
+1598 
-1612 DDATTLGLG
+1612 
-1621 TTGGDS
+1621 
-1627 SIRTSAGDT
+1627 
-1636 ILSGLDAFSDVIVNT
+1636 
-1651 TGRAELSD
+1651 
-1659 TIVAGRDVVVTS
+1659 
-1671 ATNITGG
+1671 
-1678 TIGAGGNLTLV
+1678 AGGNLTLI

-1723 GVTTLTTDDG
+1723 GVTTLTTDAG

-1764 SIVTDVG
+1764 NIVTDVG

-1807 ADAARFDAAEMI
+1807 ADAAQFNADEMI
-1819 SMTGVG
+1819 SMTGVN

-1853 RDITIAPSG
+1853 RDITIAPTG
-1862 RLGTPGI
+1862 RLGTLGV

-1877 NDDGRQSFVG
+1877 NDDAQQSFVG

-1905 HAAAIEIIAPMV
+1905 HAAAIEIIAPIV
-1917 AGGGTE
+1917 AGGGAE
-1923 PDLVIDD
+1923 PDLMIDG
-1930 FTMTGGASSNANL
+1930 FTMTGGASSGANL
-1943 GTDGSLTLRTPGRAR
+1943 GADGSLTLRTPGRAR
-1958 VIGAVALTDLADTNS
+1958 VIGAVALTDLADANS

-2051 IDAAVGDGFYVQNS
+2051 INAAVGDGFYVQNS

-2086 DASAPTARIVVNGVA
+2086 DASSPTARIVVNGVG

-2140 LNTGACLPT
+2140 LNTGTCLPA
-2149 QPGGVEMNFPVQD
+2149 QSGGVEMNFPVQD

-2215 GGQGVSGH
+2215 GG